1 MDRKNKKTREEWNSS
16 RRKQWTEN
24 IKEGEERQTCPRS
37 TNRKIL
43 NFNGEV

>member
-16 RRKQWTEN
+16 RRKQRTEK